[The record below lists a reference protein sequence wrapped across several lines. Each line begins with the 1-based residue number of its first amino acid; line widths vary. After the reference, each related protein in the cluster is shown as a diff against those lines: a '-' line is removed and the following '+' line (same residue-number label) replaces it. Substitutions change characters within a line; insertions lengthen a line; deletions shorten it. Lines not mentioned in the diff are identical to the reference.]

1 MSSVPFGPSK
11 PSRVPCP
18 PASMSAAT
26 FPSRT
31 ACIPAFVNSSR
42 REAISSFF
50 SPSMGA
56 ISPSGGRTRASSEK
70 IVQSTRSSSEK
81 KRSCSAPSSSR
92 IWARRCSCPFAIRSC
107 STRSFRSIAPP
118 VKLLLLYYKGS
129 GDKSQCP
136 SPFSQNFQSTAR
148 PPCARFRYAPTGRRP
163 PQTACLRSQVRPPP
177 YRQGR

>member
-1 MSSVPFGPSK
+1 
-11 PSRVPCP
+11 
-18 PASMSAAT
+18 MSAAT

-31 ACIPAFVNSSR
+31 ACFPILSNSSR

-50 SPSMGA
+50 NPSMGA

-107 STRSFRSIAPP
+107 STRSFRSIAPRSTRSFRSIAPP
-118 VKLLLLYYKGS
+118 VKLFPLYYKGS

-136 SPFSQNFQSTAR
+136 SPFLQNFQSTAR
-148 PPCARFRYAPTGRRP
+148 PPCTRFRYAPTGRRP
-163 PQTACLRSQVRPPP
+163 PKTACLRCKVPLPP